1 MQSDPISSP
10 MSEHRT
16 YQLLDARPARSRRIW
31 SDAARERII
40 AEACVPG
47 ANVSAIA
54 RSYEMAPSQLFKW
67 RRDAQRLSRSPAGS
81 APLSGPRSDGLS
93 FVEVA
98 SIGGGIGQNPPAGL
112 CELHISDATI
122 RIGDG
127 VCIERIIDLIRAV
140 RRA

>member
-10 MSEHRT
+10 MSVHRT

-54 RSYEMAPSQLFKW
+54 RSYDMAPSQLFKW
-67 RRDAQRLSRSPAGS
+67 RREAQRPSDLSAASDPNSGS
-81 APLSGPRSDGLS
+81 RNDSLS

>member
-16 YQLLDARPARSRRIW
+16 YQLLDARPTRSRRIW
-31 SDAARERII
+31 SDAARGRII
-40 AEACVPG
+40 AEACAPG

-67 RRDAQRLSRSPAGS
+67 RRDAQRLSCPSVGS
-81 APLSGPRSDGLS
+81 EPLSEAMNDGLS

>member
-16 YQLLDARPARSRRIW
+16 CQLLDARPARSRRIW

-40 AEACVPG
+40 AEACAPG

-67 RRDAQRLSRSPAGS
+67 RRDAQRLSGSPAGS
-81 APLSGPRSDGLS
+81 VPLSGPRSDGLS